1 MNNNYMDQLMIELEK
16 NENVRS
22 LIYIFNKGLKFSY
35 SGGLN
40 LHTLIIGLDGYD
52 NLKNV
57 LDSTILFKNTI
68 ISKMQE
74 YQYKEIHYVDS
85 KILTENGKFLN
96 LFLLK
101 QEDLGI
107 FLEKYKNY
115 EILVDKDSSV
125 KSLEINTNKKDSW
138 LIPDKFEFESKV
150 VDFYID
156 LSEAVLSRQDEDLI
170 KSNLKFDDLLDELL
184 DLINVY
190 ISIKYD
196 GNISVDTMGT
206 NLKIYLENDYF
217 DEFEYVV
224 NLDRKNDFWT
234 GVFKM
239 SSLYRRIALHIAEKL
254 SYEYPKEEDVRT
266 LEFLRKLYKES

>member
-1 MNNNYMDQLMIELEK
+1 MKNNYMDQLRIDLEK
-16 NENVRS
+16 NENIRS

-35 SGGLN
+35 SGGLK
-40 LHTLIIGLDGYD
+40 LHTLIIGLDGYES
-52 NLKNV
+52 LKEV
-57 LDSTILFKNTI
+57 LDSTISSENII
-68 ISKMQE
+68 ISKIQE

-85 KILTENGKFLN
+85 KIVTDTGKLLQ

-101 QEDLGI
+101 QEDLEI
-107 FLEKYKNY
+107 FLEKYRSY
-115 EILVDKDSSV
+115 EVLFDKDSFI
-125 KSLEINTNKKDSW
+125 KSIKSSSDERNYW

-150 VDFYID
+150 IDFYID
-156 LSEAVLSRQDEDLI
+156 LSEAVLSRQDGDLI

-196 GNISVDTMGT
+196 GNIFVDTMGT
-206 NLKIYLENDYF
+206 NLKTYLENDYF

-224 NLDRKNDFWT
+224 NLDRRNDFWT
-234 GVFKM
+234 GIFKM
-239 SSLYRRIALHIAEKL
+239 ASLYRRIALYIAEKL

>member
-1 MNNNYMDQLMIELEK
+1 MKNNYMDQLRIDLEK
-16 NENVRS
+16 HENIRS

-40 LHTLIIGLDGYD
+40 LHTLIVGLDGYD
-52 NLKNV
+52 SLKDV
-57 LDSTILFKNTI
+57 LDSTILSKDKI

-85 KILTENGKFLN
+85 KIVTGTGKLLQ

-101 QEDLGI
+101 QEDMEI
-107 FLEKYKNY
+107 FLEKYRSY
-115 EILVDKDSSV
+115 EVLFDKDSFV
-125 KSLEINTNKKDSW
+125 KAITNSTDERNYW
-138 LIPDKFEFESKV
+138 LIPDKFEFESKA

-156 LSEAVLSRQDEDLI
+156 LSETVLSRQDGDLI

-184 DLINVY
+184 DLLNIY

-196 GNISVDTMGT
+196 GGIFVDTMGS
-206 NLKIYLENDYF
+206 NLKTYLENDYF
-217 DEFEYVV
+217 DEFEYIV

-234 GVFKM
+234 GIFKM
-239 SSLYRRIALHIAEKL
+239 ASLYRRVALYIAEKL

-266 LEFLRKLYKES
+266 LEFLRKSYKES